1 MQAMLE
7 AVLAAG
13 NAVGGVWESAREEE
27 CVAARSAV
35 RDPIETLLDFKDPY

>member
-1 MQAMLE
+1 LQAMLE

-35 RDPIETLLDFKDPY
+35 RDPIDTPIEY

>member
-1 MQAMLE
+1 MLE

-13 NAVGGVWESAREEE
+13 NAVGGVWEGAREEE

-35 RDPIETLLDFKDPY
+35 RDPIDTPIEFEGPY